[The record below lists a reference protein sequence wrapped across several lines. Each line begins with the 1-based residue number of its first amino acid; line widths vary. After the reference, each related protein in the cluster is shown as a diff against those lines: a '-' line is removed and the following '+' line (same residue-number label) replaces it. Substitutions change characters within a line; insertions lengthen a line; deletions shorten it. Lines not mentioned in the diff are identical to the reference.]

1 MELSEYN
8 YLEQQ
13 LFQVAPL
20 PLYDAGASYPDGF
33 YIQIHSTFGK
43 TNFLRIT
50 PEQLQKIERVL
61 LGVE

>member
-1 MELSEYN
+1 MELSEIN
-8 YLEQQ
+8 YMEQQ

-20 PLYDAGASYPDGF
+20 PLYDGGASYPDGF
-33 YIQIHSTFGK
+33 DVQIHSTFGK